1 MGKPSIVIGI
11 DMGATHIRICLMTLA
26 KKIILT
32 EKRRTK
38 DIIKHDLTQGI
49 RQFINQH
56 CEKYHIKHIVIGL
69 PAAVSKD
76 RTQVLSVPNIDVNP
90 LQFKQLIPVISQYFN
105 CPVQLERD
113 VNLQLLYDIHHF
125 KLQNKAVLGI
135 YLGTG
140 LGFSIYQ
147 QDKLFIGQH
156 GVAGELG
163 HIPYGNSNKQCQ
175 CGNYGCLETI
185 CSGRTLKEWYDSSP
199 KSFPFS
205 QIFTQAKEDEFIKS
219 FLHHLAKAI
228 AMAANLFDPDC
239 IILGGGVMDMSD
251 FPYQVLQ
258 KDSLMMIRKP
268 LPYDKIHFYPAQ
280 SSDFNGAIGA
290 ALQAIYG
297 EAL

>member
-1 MGKPSIVIGI
+1 MEKTSIVIGI
-11 DMGATHIRICLMTLA
+11 DMGATHIRICLMTLQQ
-26 KKIILT
+26 KMLLT
-32 EKRRTK
+32 EKHRTEE
-38 DIIKHDLTQGI
+38 IIKNDLIQGI
-49 RQFINQH
+49 KQFI
-56 CEKYHIKHIVIGL
+56 ERYSGKYHINRIVIGL
-69 PAAVSKD
+69 PAAISKD
-76 RTQVLSVPNIDVNP
+76 RTQVLSVPNINADPV
-90 LQFKQLIPVISQYFN
+90 QFKQLIPALSQYFN
-105 CPVQLERD
+105 CAVQLERD
-113 VNLQLLYDIHHF
+113 VNLQLLYDVHHF

-185 CSGRTLKEWYDSSP
+185 CSGKALKEWYDSSP
-199 KSFPFS
+199 RSFPLS
-205 QIFTQAKEDEFIKS
+205 QVFTQAADDEFLKS
-219 FLHHLAKAI
+219 FLHHLAQAI

-239 IILGGGVMDMSD
+239 IVLGGGVMDMPD

-258 KDSLMMIRKP
+258 QDSLMMIRKP
-268 LPYDKIHFYPAQ
+268 LPYNKIHFYPAQ

-297 EAL
+297 EKL